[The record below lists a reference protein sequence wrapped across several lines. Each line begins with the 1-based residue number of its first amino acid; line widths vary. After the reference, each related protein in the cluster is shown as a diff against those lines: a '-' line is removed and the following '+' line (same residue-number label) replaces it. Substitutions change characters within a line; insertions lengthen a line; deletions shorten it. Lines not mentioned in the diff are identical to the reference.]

1 MREKSGV
8 LLTILIGALLSG
20 ACGNQESVPA
30 SVAELEAVPIKQAE
44 DGNGV
49 LPEGQN
55 WEKGSLGTVDEA
67 SESSGGNSASNVA
80 FGGMEENITS
90 NGASGSGEGNR
101 TSNEA
106 PGSSKGND
114 TSNRTSGSSAGN
126 GVPNGT
132 SENSGQNGF
141 AGTASG
147 DNGQVLP
154 AGGQAE
160 GGVLASGENLNAAGG
175 GTLPAGELQ
184 PEEVKITISVAG
196 DVTLGNYIGQGYEIS
211 FRQTYDKG
219 AGDSYFFENVV
230 DIFSEDDLTLVNLE
244 GPLTR
249 SEDFREGQTYCISGD
264 PEYVNILTA
273 GSVEAVSMANNHRLD
288 YKEQGTADTVE
299 ALEGAGILYA
309 YDNNYCMY
317 ETGGIRIGIVSV
329 NEVGQ
334 GAGVEKYLQDG
345 IVQLRE
351 DGADLV
357 FACCH
362 WGIEREYYPE
372 DYQESLGKKCIDWG
386 YDLVIGHHPHVLQ
399 GIEEYQ
405 GKYIIYSLGNFCFG
419 ANRNPPDKDTMIFQQ
434 TFTFRDGEK
443 QEDKDIRVIPCSV
456 SSVTSRNDYKPTPA
470 EGEEAQRILD
480 KINEYS
486 RDFGVE
492 FDSDGYLSQ

>member
-1 MREKSGV
+1 MREKRGV
-8 LLTILIGALLSG
+8 LLTILISTLLLG

-30 SVAELEAVPIKQAE
+30 SAAELETVPLKQTEDSGENGMLPGGENSESGSAGTASEESGKDSGENNTLKESAE
-44 DGNGV
+44 DGENGI
-49 LPEGQN
+49 
-55 WEKGSLGTVDEA
+55 
-67 SESSGGNSASNVA
+67 SN
-80 FGGMEENITS
+80 E
-90 NGASGSGEGNR
+90 ASGSGEGN
-101 TSNEA
+101 
-106 PGSSKGND
+106 SS
-114 TSNRTSGSSAGN
+114 
-126 GVPNGT
+126 
-132 SENSGQNGF
+132 

-147 DNGQVLP
+147 GNSQAVP
-154 AGGQAE
+154 VGGQAA
-160 GGVLASGENLNAAGG
+160 GGAAGSEDNVSAAGG
-175 GTLPAGELQ
+175 GTLPDGELQ
-184 PEEVKITISVAG
+184 PEEVKITISAAG

-219 AGDSYFFENVV
+219 VGDSYFFENVA
-230 DIFSEDDLTLVNLE
+230 DIFSGDDLTLVNLE

-317 ETGGIRIGIVSV
+317 ETDGIQIGIVSV

-334 GAGVEKYLQDG
+334 GAGVEKYLQEG
-345 IVQLRE
+345 IAQLRE
-351 DGADLV
+351 EGADLV

-372 DYQESLGKKCIDWG
+372 EYQESLGKKCIDWG

-399 GIEEYQ
+399 GIAEYQ
-405 GKYIIYSLGNFCFG
+405 GKFIIYSLGNFCFG
-419 ANRNPPDKDTMIFQQ
+419 ANRNPPDKDSMIFQQ
-434 TFTFRDGEK
+434 TFTFVDGEK

-480 KINEYS
+480 KINECS
-486 RDFGVE
+486 QDFGVE
-492 FDSDGYLSQ
+492 FDSDGYLKASQ